1 VGALPRQVAGLV
13 FREGI
18 VLTIAGIILGSAVA
32 TSTGGFVGLLLF
44 QVPAIDWAT
53 LSGMAVLFS
62 LVSAIAVYVPAWR
75 AARSI
80 QPLLFGASDRGSAFA
95 SSASACHSTGRVVQW
110 P

>member
-1 VGALPRQVAGLV
+1 VSICILAVAIGASAV
-13 FREGI
+13 
-18 VLTIAGIILGSAVA
+18 AGIILGSAVA
-32 TSTGGFVGLLLF
+32 TFTGGFVGRLLF

-80 QPLLFGASDRGSAFA
+80 QPLLFGASDRGSALG
-95 SSASACHSTGRVVQW
+95 SASACHSTGRVVQW